1 MKIAVSGK
9 GGVGKTTITALLAHS
24 YSKDG
29 LKVIVIDADP
39 DANLAS
45 TLGFPKDTKI
55 TPLVDLKDLIR
66 ERVGAE
72 PGQATVYFK
81 MNPKVDD
88 IPEKFSVVKD
98 NIKLMAMGTIRRGGS
113 GCACPENVMVKQ
125 LLSHLLIQR
134 DEVVILDME
143 AGIEHLGRGTS
154 KFVDQ
159 LLVVL
164 EPTNS
169 SIQTFSRIMKL
180 AADLGIKRIVPV
192 ANKIRNDDDIERIR
206 NGIDMDIWCAIP
218 QTDSLADYCG
228 GSVEEKIT
236 NEINNLKIKLQKELK
251 DG

>member
-24 YSKDG
+24 LTKDG

-98 NIKLMAMGTIRRGGS
+98 NIKLMAMGTIRRGGA
-113 GCACPENVMVKQ
+113 GCACPENAFVKQ

-134 DEVVILDME
+134 DEVVIIDME
-143 AGIEHLGRGTS
+143 AGIEHLGRGTT

-159 LLVVL
+159 LLVVV

-169 SIQTFSRIMKL
+169 SIETYGRIVKL
-180 AADLGIKRIVPV
+180 AGDLNIKQVALV
-192 ANKIRNDDDIERIR
+192 ANKIKDNNDIERIK
-206 NGIDMDIWCAIP
+206 NETNADIWCSLP
-218 QTDSLADYCG
+218 FTDSLTDYNG
-228 GSVEEKIT
+228 GGIEGKVKEEIT
-236 NEINNLKIKLQKELK
+236 NLKIKLQKELK
-251 DG
+251 NG

>member
-9 GGVGKTTITALLAHS
+9 GGVGKTTITALLAHAFT
-24 YSKDG
+24 KDG

-72 PGQATVYFK
+72 PGKATVYFK

-88 IPEKFSVVKD
+88 IPDKFSVKKD

-169 SIQTFSRIMKL
+169 SIQTFNRIKKL
-180 AADLGIKRIVPV
+180 AADLGVKRIIPV
-192 ANKIRNDDDIERIR
+192 ANKIKDTNDIERIMS
-206 NGIDMDIWCAIP
+206 GIGIDIWCIIP
-218 QTDSLADYCG
+218 QADSLADYNG
-228 GSVEEKIT
+228 GVVEENII

>member
-24 YSKDG
+24 FVKDG
-29 LKVIVIDADP
+29 LKVIAIDADP
-39 DANLAS
+39 DANLAH
-45 TLGFPKDTKI
+45 TLGFPEDVKI
-55 TPLVDLKDLIR
+55 TPLVELKDLIK

-72 PGQATVYFK
+72 PGKATVYFK

-88 IPEKFSVVKD
+88 IPDKFSVKKD

-164 EPTNS
+164 EPTTS
-169 SIQTFSRIMKL
+169 SIQTFSRIKKL
-180 AADLGIKRIVPV
+180 ATDLGVKRIIPV
-192 ANKIRNDDDIERIR
+192 ANKIKDNEDIERIKSD
-206 NGIDMDIWCAIP
+206 IDIDIWCTIP
-218 QTDSLADYCG
+218 KTESLADYNG
-228 GSVEEKIT
+228 GVVEENII

>member
-9 GGVGKTTITALLAHS
+9 GGVGKTTITALLTHS
-24 YSKDG
+24 FVKDG
-29 LKVIVIDADP
+29 LKVIAIDADP
-39 DANLAS
+39 DANLAH
-45 TLGFPKDTKI
+45 TLGFPEDVKI
-55 TPLVDLKDLIR
+55 TPLVELKDLIK

-72 PGQATVYFK
+72 PGKATVYFK

-88 IPEKFSVVKD
+88 IPDKFSVKKD

-164 EPTNS
+164 ESTNS
-169 SIQTFSRIMKL
+169 SIQTFNRIKKL
-180 AADLGIKRIVPV
+180 AADLGVKRIIPV
-192 ANKIRNDDDIERIR
+192 ANKIKNNDDIERIKD
-206 NGIDMDIWCAIP
+206 GIDIDIWCIIP
-218 QTDSLADYCG
+218 QTDSLADYNG
-228 GSVEEKIT
+228 GVVEENVA
-236 NEINNLKIKLQKELK
+236 NEINNLKIKLQKELNN
-251 DG
+251 G

>member
-9 GGVGKTTITALLAHS
+9 GGVGKTTITALLTHS
-24 YSKDG
+24 FVKDG
-29 LKVIVIDADP
+29 LKVITIDADP
-39 DANLAS
+39 DANLAH
-45 TLGFPKDTKI
+45 TLGFPEDVTI
-55 TPLVDLKDLIR
+55 TPLVELKDLIK

-72 PGQATVYFK
+72 PGKATVYFK

-88 IPEKFSVVKD
+88 IPDKFAVKKG

-113 GCACPENVMVKQ
+113 GCACPENVMVRQ

-159 LLVVL
+159 MLVVL

-169 SIQTFSRIMKL
+169 SIQTFNRIKKL
-180 AADLGIKRIVPV
+180 ATDLGIKKIIPV
-192 ANKIRNDDDIERIR
+192 ANKIKNNDDIERIKK
-206 NGIDMDIWCAIP
+206 GIESDIWCIIP
-218 QTDSLADYCG
+218 QTDSLADYNG
-228 GSVEEKIT
+228 GVVDENVA
-236 NEINNLKIKLQKELK
+236 NEINNLKIKLQKELNN
-251 DG
+251 G